1 MPDLAWSRPSR
12 TPRPSHARR
21 ERSAAGR
28 RVALVVIA
36 VLAFGGSATAVALTR
51 LRGNV
56 ATVGSLD
63 GLIAAPTGSPTDLPQ
78 ADLSAGRAVTF
89 VMVGSDTRAG
99 ENATIGGEVD
109 GMRADTTIVVHL
121 AADRSRVDAV
131 SIPRD
136 SEASIPACHLD
147 RDPAGRMSRP
157 RTDKFNAAFSIGGS
171 TGDVGLAAACTMSTI
186 AATTGIAVTE
196 FALVDFAGFEGMVQ
210 AIGGIRVCVPTALKD
225 YKHNTDLDLAAGWH
239 DLDGPQALDYVRA
252 RYVTGSDGSDVQR
265 IARQQDFIAAVLRK
279 ALSADVLTSPVSLAR
294 FLDAG
299 TRSLT
304 MSDGL
309 AAGLPG
315 LAWGLRG
322 IDPSTV
328 TFVTVPWGPGTKGRI
343 VWTDDAT
350 TLWERIAADEPI
362 AGQAAAPA
370 AAAAVG
376 PTPGAAAA
384 PAPGPA
390 PAPARSGAA
399 PAPVPVPVPDEPA
412 APGAPAPQVPV
423 PGVTPRSGL
432 VPDGALCGPAA
443 S

>member
-1 MPDLAWSRPSR
+1 MPDLARSRPSR
-12 TPRPSHARR
+12 TPRHSRARR
-21 ERSAAGR
+21 DRAAPGR
-28 RVALVVIA
+28 RVALVVVA
-36 VLAFGGSATAVALTR
+36 VLAFGGSATAVAVSR

-56 ATVGSLD
+56 GTVGSLD
-63 GLIAAPTGSPTDLPQ
+63 GLIAAPTGSPTDLPA

-89 VMVGSDTRAG
+89 VVIGSDTRSG
-99 ENATIGGEVD
+99 GNAAIGGEVD

-136 SEASIPACHLD
+136 SEANIPACHLD

-171 TGDVGLAAACTMSTI
+171 AGDVGLAAACTMSTI
-186 AATTGIAVTE
+186 AAMTGLAVTE
-196 FALVDFAGFEGMVQ
+196 FALVDFAGFQGMVE

-225 YKHNTDLDLAAGWH
+225 YKDNTELDLAAGWH

-265 IARQQDFIAAVLRK
+265 IARQQDFIAAVVRK
-279 ALSADVLTSPVSLAR
+279 ALSADVLTSPVSLAH

-315 LAWGLRG
+315 MAWGLRG

-350 TLWERIAADEPI
+350 TLWERIAADVPITGVVDATVGGPVVEPT
-362 AGQAAAPA
+362 AGLPAAP
-370 AAAAVG
+370 G
-376 PTPGAAAA
+376 
-384 PAPGPA
+384 PGPA
-390 PAPARSGAA
+390 PT
-399 PAPVPVPVPDEPA
+399 PAPPPRTGVDPDE
-412 APGAPAPQVPV
+412 
-423 PGVTPRSGL
+423 
-432 VPDGALCGPAA
+432 ALCGPF
-443 S
+443 SS